1 MKNKFTMTLV
11 LLISLPLMAQT
22 TVETTDSFIKDEQSS
37 TPAMNQEQGPD
48 TEMIEAE
55 EYDEPLTDEELDESR
70 LHDQE
75 KMEEKTYEGAKVLD
89 SEKPIDYSDRTR
101 TNRERK
107 ALDTGSDASDDQ

>member
-1 MKNKFTMTLV
+1 MKHMFAMALV

-37 TPAMNQEQGPD
+37 TPAMNQELGPD

-55 EYDEPLTDEELDESR
+55 EYGEPLTDEELNESR
-70 LHDQE
+70 LKEQE
-75 KMEEKTYEGAKVLD
+75 KMEEKTHEGVKVLN